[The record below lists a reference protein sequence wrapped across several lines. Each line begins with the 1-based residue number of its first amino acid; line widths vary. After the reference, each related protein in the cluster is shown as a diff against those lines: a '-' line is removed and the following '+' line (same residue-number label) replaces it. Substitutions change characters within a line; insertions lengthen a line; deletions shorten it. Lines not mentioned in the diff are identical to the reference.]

1 MFRFDA
7 SSIDKSLP
15 VPVGTQLY
23 GLLNYALGFG
33 MPYGT
38 KLQSVR
44 QLASELGIAPMTV
57 SQVYQ
62 RLRDEGLIEMRQG
75 LGAFSAAGKER
86 VQDSLPPALALRAD
100 IELLISKAE
109 RHGISTTTLVSM
121 ISAQSMLRRPVAGL
135 DIVFI
140 GIFEEPTRDYVQQ
153 IKQVLSLTDTV
164 RTLMLDALKTSE
176 EARTSCCTADLV
188 LTFLHREAEVRALVP
203 EAEMLALKF
212 IPSEKTRQALA
223 GLDPRARVAA
233 ITHLKDYIAIMR
245 PSVLEFA
252 PHVSNVKV
260 TWSLAP
266 DIQETLDASDAVIFA
281 TGADHIAD
289 MVRPGVRCFEFRHA
303 PDPGA
308 LESVLV
314 PYLSELRQRRMA
326 RNDRT
331 KQLTSAAPAGKER
344 A

>member
-1 MFRFDA
+1 MFRIDA

-33 MPYGT
+33 IPYGT

-44 QLASELGIAPMTV
+44 QLAAELGIAPMTV
-57 SQVYQ
+57 AQVYQ

-75 LGAFSAAGKER
+75 LGAFAAAGKER
-86 VQDSLPPALALRAD
+86 LGDKPPPALALRPD

-109 RHGISTTTLVSM
+109 RLGISTTALVSM

-135 DIVFI
+135 RIVFV
-140 GIFEEPTRDYVQQ
+140 GIFEGPTRDYVQQ
-153 IKQVLSLTDTV
+153 IKQVLSVTDKV
-164 RTLMLDALKTSE
+164 ELLMLDTLKVSE
-176 EARTSCCTADLV
+176 EARGVCRSADLV
-188 LTFLHREAEVRALVP
+188 LTFLHREAELRALVP
-203 EAEMLALKF
+203 DAEILALKF

-233 ITHLKDYIAIMR
+233 VTHLRDYIAIMR

-252 PHVSNVKV
+252 PHVSNIRV

-266 DIQETLDASDAVIFA
+266 DIQETLDTCDAVIFA

-289 MVRPGVRCFEFRHA
+289 MARPGVRCFEFRHA

-308 LESVLV
+308 LENVLM
-314 PYLSELRQRRMA
+314 PYLAELRQRRIA
-326 RNDRT
+326 RNDRSADGAPPAAT
-331 KQLTSAAPAGKER
+331 KEHA
-344 A
+344 